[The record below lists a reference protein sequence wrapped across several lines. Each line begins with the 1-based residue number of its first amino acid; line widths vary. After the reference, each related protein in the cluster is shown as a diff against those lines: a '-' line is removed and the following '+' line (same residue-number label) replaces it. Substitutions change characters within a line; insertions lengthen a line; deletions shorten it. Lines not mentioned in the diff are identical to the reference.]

1 MPYGS
6 GRIEWQYIYIFCGV
20 CSRVPRV
27 RPRSALR
34 FRQDRVA
41 VHLHFLRCV
50 FQGATGKAKECLK
63 LQEEGKMT
71 EVEVQK
77 VLHRA
82 DAISYG
88 TLAEMNHFQ
97 SERVKDFKLMMQLY
111 LRSQIKFYQEVSRDS
126 LLGVE
131 SLEVTAM
138 VMRVIVVVAAAMLVL
153 AMSVVLAAIM

>member
-1 MPYGS
+1 MPYSS
-6 GRIEWQYIYIFCGV
+6 GRIERQYTYIFCG
-20 CSRVPRV
+20 
-27 RPRSALR
+27 
-34 FRQDRVA
+34 
-41 VHLHFLRCV
+41 V

-97 SERVKDFKLMMQLY
+97 CERVKDFKLMMQLY
-111 LRSQIKFYQEVSRDS
+111 LRSQIKFYQEVSGDS
-126 LLGVE
+126 WLGVE
-131 SLEVTAM
+131 SLEVTA
-138 VMRVIVVVAAAMLVL
+138 VGMRVIVVVATVMLML
-153 AMSVVLAAIM
+153 ATSVVSAAIM